1 MGKIKRYMEADHD
14 ERVKINTDTIMN
26 WKVKHLM
33 TFMVKHEIDSG
44 PILQSIDALTRD
56 LDDALDKKLDNK
68 IKEKQLEMD
77 LGPEDTKI
85 RNKLRNGGD

>member
-33 TFMVKHEIDSG
+33 TFMEKHNINSTFIVEAINT
-44 PILQSIDALTRD
+44 LTRD
-56 LDDALDKKLDNK
+56 LDDALDKKLDK
-68 IKEKQLEMD
+68 M
-77 LGPEDTKI
+77 
-85 RNKLRNGGD
+85 NGGD